1 MKKMKLFKQKST
13 ILPDLKFKKII
24 KLDENQAPS
33 RLFYNSKNIFNKDN
47 ENLKFNSKDYKN
59 KEKNENDYMK
69 TYCENKKRSAS
80 NKIMNDKEKSDN
92 FLKELKEEVEILK
105 NKLNDEKLKSE
116 VLREIAEE
124 EQRKHIMYKKKY
136 QTIIFSKGELID
148 EIKNNSKIIQSYKEG
163 KDELK
168 NNKNIFKNLNICY
181 SVRSI
186 SNNINNSDF
195 NNCFTYSRQNYYSP
209 NQTIQ
214 VNKNKMIKKYL
225 LNKKIKIIHTRNNN
239 EEIKELKSKN
249 IEKDKLIEELKNQVA
264 ELEQKNIKIL
274 NKNKISEN
282 NIIKLKEEI
291 NMKKK
296 ELESLKLKFN
306 EEKDINQKYMN
317 QLRIIKN
324 ENEVLIIKLKY
335 EKEQNEKLKIKL
347 NINKNKKN
355 YKNENNFKNSFE
367 NNTKKSL
374 EMNELK
380 DISNISSIENKQQI
394 GQNEQEDMTLKEIFQ
409 NNY

>member
-1 MKKMKLFKQKST
+1 M
-13 ILPDLKFKKII
+13 
-24 KLDENQAPS
+24 E
-33 RLFYNSKNIFNKDN
+33 R
-47 ENLKFNSKDYKN
+47 E
-59 KEKNENDYMK
+59 
-69 TYCENKKRSAS
+69 
-80 NKIMNDKEKSDN
+80 
-92 FLKELKEEVEILK
+92 
-105 NKLNDEKLKSE
+105 
-116 VLREIAEE
+116 LREIAEE

-214 VNKNKMIKKYL
+214 INKNKMIKKYL

-239 EEIKELKSKN
+239 EEIKDLKSKN

-324 ENEVLIIKLKY
+324 ENEVLITKLKY

-347 NINKNKKN
+347 NINKNKNN

-367 NNTKKSL
+367 NNTKRSL
-374 EMNELK
+374 EINELK

-394 GQNEQEDMTLKEIFQ
+394 GQNEQEDMTLKDIFQ